1 MLSAVSGSVPLFVV
15 TSAWTILFTF
25 IHWLS
30 STCLLGLNLRYHRL
44 WEAFSINLPPSVHTG
59 PLSLGA
65 RGPLP
70 VLLTA
75 FSLVCRLLSPSRLKT
90 FSEYQPHF
98 PFLCCLFK
106 GQLHSRFSRG
116 FVEWSPLW
124 DADWS
129 CSPQVE
135 TQEITLSR
143 ARATGTLFGIFQVSC
158 LQTLKTT
165 PLPLLYFPFAG
176 LLLPWSQNLEKIL
189 ISIWRIWLLLKCL
202 GAKENLL
209 ADETEKCRDI

>member
-1 MLSAVSGSVPLFVV
+1 M
-15 TSAWTILFTF
+15 
-25 IHWLS
+25 
-30 STCLLGLNLRYHRL
+30 
-44 WEAFSINLPPSVHTG
+44 HTG

-65 RGPLP
+65 QGPLP

-75 FSLVCRLLSPSRLKT
+75 FSLVCRLLSPSSLKT

-106 GQLHSRFSRG
+106 GQLHSRFSRV

-165 PLPLLYFPFAG
+165 PLPLLYFSLCWPVVAME
-176 LLLPWSQNLEKIL
+176 PE
-189 ISIWRIWLLLKCL
+189 L
-202 GAKENLL
+202 GENTHIHLENLAFAQMSWSKREL
-209 ADETEKCRDI
+209 IG